1 MKKAKKLIVL
11 ESRRVV
17 NLHVGS
23 SRWATIKTLFRQFLC
38 SLVICKALVNK
49 LSEGVCLFAVNRL
62 LLVFMVAKQFHSSL
76 RNKTKRR
83 LRGAKSHNL
92 RFHRNN
98 VLTKICPRRRCY
110 FWPWIILPKWTWSW
124 SNTGLFWGCA
134 VWMILASDGLDRS
147 IFIPWLL
154 SALKTALYSKCLSV
168 PDRP

>member
-1 MKKAKKLIVL
+1 MPRDNGQPQNQWWMNHAWIGSAFESVGNVSCDWNISFKKVKIGVKKAKKLIVL

-23 SRWATIKTLFRQFLC
+23 SRWATIKTLIRQFLC

-98 VLTKICPRRRCY
+98 VLTK
-110 FWPWIILPKWTWSW
+110 KSVHDV
-124 SNTGLFWGCA
+124 G
-134 VWMILASDGLDRS
+134 V
-147 IFIPWLL
+147 IFGHG
-154 SALKTALYSKCLSV
+154 
-168 PDRP
+168 